1 MRCVHV
7 IPYMAARA
15 GGPVVVGDRLCR
27 RMAGFGVESIVVTT
41 DVLSEGRF
49 ERIAASDGGV
59 GEYVGAGRTGVEST
73 TGPWRVE
80 GDWVG
85 GGYERRTFHA
95 LTRRYAYSPALAAA
109 LDEIVP
115 SCDLVHV
122 HTLWTHTTAAA
133 VRAARRHRVPFV
145 VMPHGMLDPNALAR
159 KRLRKLLYGRLFEFA
174 RVRSAGGVIYTTEE
188 ERDLARR
195 TVGSVAGRPPEYVV
209 PLGADEPPGRR
220 EALAR
225 SFFAERPDLAGKT
238 LVTFLGRV
246 HPKKG
251 LDLLVPAFADV
262 AARVPRAHLLVVG
275 PDEAGTWSRVRQQ
288 AEALGLAAR
297 VTRIDMLTGAKKWSA
312 LAASTLFV
320 LPSYQENFA
329 IAVAEAMR
337 IGTPVVISERVNIR
351 RTVESGGAG
360 RVVPCDAAALGAAI
374 QECLD
379 APEPAWRAM
388 SDAAVAVAQR
398 RYDWGRTAEAM
409 LDVYD
414 RVLRRGR
421 EVCGLAPGACGS
433 AA

>member
-15 GGPVVVGDRLCR
+15 GGPVVVVDRLCR
-27 RMAGFGVESIVVTT
+27 RMAALGVESVVLTT
-41 DVLSEGRF
+41 DVLGEAPP
-49 ERIAASDGGV
+49 ERVEARDGGV
-59 GEYVGAGRTGVEST
+59 GGPALARSGDTSRWAGI
-73 TGPWRVE
+73 
-80 GDWVG
+80 GDCPG
-85 GGYERRTFHA
+85 GGYEQRTFHA
-95 LTRRYAYSPALAAA
+95 LSRRFAYSPALAAA
-109 LDEIVP
+109 LNEIVP
-115 SCDLVHV
+115 TCDLVHV

-133 VRAARRHRVPFV
+133 VRAARRHRVPCV

-174 RVRSAGGVIYTTEE
+174 RVRSARGVIYTTDE

-195 TVGSVAGRPPEYVV
+195 TLRTAAGKPPEYVV

-220 EALAR
+220 EVLAR
-225 SFFAERPDLAGKT
+225 AFLADRPDLADKT

-251 LDLLVPAFADV
+251 LDLLVPAFAAV
-262 AARVPRAHLLVVG
+262 AARVPRAHLLIVG
-275 PDEAGTWSRVRQQ
+275 PDEAGTWPRVRRQV
-288 AEALGLAAR
+288 ESLGLAAR
-297 VTRIDMLTGAKKWSA
+297 VTRIDMLTGARKWSA

-360 RVVPCDAAALGAAI
+360 RVVPCEVAALGAAI
-374 QECLD
+374 QQCLD
-379 APEPAWRAM
+379 APQTVWRAM

-398 RYDWGRTAEAM
+398 HCDWGQTAEAM
-409 LDVYD
+409 MDVYD
-414 RVLRRGR
+414 RVLRRRR
-421 EVCGLAPGACGS
+421 ETRVLGSGTCVS

>member
-1 MRCVHV
+1 
-7 IPYMAARA
+7 
-15 GGPVVVGDRLCR
+15 
-27 RMAGFGVESIVVTT
+27 
-41 DVLSEGRF
+41 
-49 ERIAASDGGV
+49 
-59 GEYVGAGRTGVEST
+59 
-73 TGPWRVE
+73 
-80 GDWVG
+80 
-85 GGYERRTFHA
+85 
-95 LTRRYAYSPALAAA
+95 
-109 LDEIVP
+109 
-115 SCDLVHV
+115 
-122 HTLWTHTTAAA
+122 
-133 VRAARRHRVPFV
+133 
-145 VMPHGMLDPNALAR
+145 
-159 KRLRKLLYGRLFEFA
+159 
-174 RVRSAGGVIYTTEE
+174 
-188 ERDLARR
+188 
-195 TVGSVAGRPPEYVV
+195 
-209 PLGADEPPGRR
+209 
-220 EALAR
+220 
-225 SFFAERPDLAGKT
+225 
-238 LVTFLGRV
+238 
-246 HPKKG
+246 
-251 LDLLVPAFADV
+251 
-262 AARVPRAHLLVVG
+262 
-275 PDEAGTWSRVRQQ
+275 
-288 AEALGLAAR
+288 
-297 VTRIDMLTGAKKWSA
+297 MLTGAKKWSA